1 MYYLN
6 SGIPFGSRL
15 GRCVPNA
22 EPLLSNIMTHSFLA
36 PSGPLKIE
44 EGSGVV
50 RAILSGGQTVPKRL
64 FGANLF
70 ERAENVPCLLQ

>member
-6 SGIPFGSRL
+6 FGIPFGSRL

-22 EPLLSNIMTHSFLA
+22 EPLLSNTMTHSFLA

-44 EGSGVV
+44 EESGVV

-64 FGANLF
+64 FGTNIF
-70 ERAENVPCLLQ
+70 KRAENASCQLQ